1 LIAALLLML
10 LFVPIAVSLSIG
22 SVALRIFAALLACS
36 IFILALSVV
45 TKAKTAELF
54 VAGAT

>member
-1 LIAALLLML
+1 ML

-22 SVALRIFAALLACS
+22 SLALRIFAALLACS